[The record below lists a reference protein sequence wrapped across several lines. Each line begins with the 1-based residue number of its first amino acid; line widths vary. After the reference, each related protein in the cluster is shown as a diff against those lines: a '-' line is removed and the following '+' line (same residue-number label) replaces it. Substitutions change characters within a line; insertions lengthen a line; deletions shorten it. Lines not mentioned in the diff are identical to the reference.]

1 MDPVSAALLYW
12 APKNKRKPAEM
23 RADRYSRKPSKV
35 TENTH
40 KLSKISNFVFS
51 VAPMMEWTDRHC
63 RFFHRLLTR
72 RAMLYTEM
80 IGAEA
85 VLHGHRERLLGFD
98 PAEHPVAVQL
108 GGSDP
113 RALAEAAA
121 ICVDFGYDEVNLN
134 VGCPSDRVQHRRFG
148 ACLMAEPALVAE
160 CVRAMKVRVPVPV
173 TVKCRLGIDAQE
185 PNLTLDPFV
194 QAIECAGVDA
204 VIVHAR
210 KAWLAGLSPKENRE
224 IPPLDYGCVHRL
236 KAAHPRLEIAIN
248 GGIENLEQAQQQLD
262 VVDGVMMGRAAYR
275 DPWQL
280 LAVDELLFGEPAACL
295 SPVTALQALLPYVER
310 ERLRG
315 TPLHAITRHVLGL
328 FHGIPGARAFRRH
341 VATEALK
348 PGAGPEVLLQAL
360 ALLGSASVSKAA

>member
-1 MDPVSAALLYW
+1 ML
-12 APKNKRKPAEM
+12 
-23 RADRYSRKPSKV
+23 
-35 TENTH
+35 TH
-40 KLSKISNFVFS
+40 RFCI
-51 VAPMMEWTDRHC
+51 APMMEWTDRHC

-72 RAMLYTEM
+72 RTMLYTEM

-85 VLHGHRERLLGFD
+85 VIRGHRERLIGFD

-113 RALAEAAA
+113 RMLGEAAA
-121 ICVDFGYDEVNLN
+121 VCVDFGYDEVNLN

-160 CVRAMKVRVPVPV
+160 CVAAMKARVRVPV

-185 PNLTLDPFV
+185 PDLTLDPFV
-194 QAIECAGVDA
+194 RAIEHAGVDA

-224 IPPLDYGCVHRL
+224 IPPLDYGCVYRL
-236 KAAHPRLEIAIN
+236 KAAHPRLEIVIN
-248 GGIENLEQAQQQLD
+248 GGIETLEQARAQLNA
-262 VVDGVMMGRAAYR
+262 VDGVMIGRAAYR

-280 LAVDELLFGEPAACL
+280 LAVDALLFDEPSARV
-295 SPVTALQALLPYVER
+295 SPVDALQALIPYIER
-310 ERLRG
+310 ERLRD

-328 FHGIPGARAFRRH
+328 FHGVPGARAFRRH
-341 VATEALK
+341 LATHALN

-360 ALLGSASVSKAA
+360 ALLASASVSKAA

>member
-1 MDPVSAALLYW
+1 
-12 APKNKRKPAEM
+12 
-23 RADRYSRKPSKV
+23 
-35 TENTH
+35 
-40 KLSKISNFVFS
+40 
-51 VAPMMEWTDRHC
+51 MMEWTDRHC

-85 VLHGHRERLLGFD
+85 VIHGHRDRLIGFD

-148 ACLMAEPALVAE
+148 ACLMAEPALVGE
-160 CVRAMKVRVPVPV
+160 CVGAMKARVRVPV

-185 PNLTLDPFV
+185 PDLTLDPFV
-194 QAIECAGVDA
+194 RAIECAGVDA

-236 KAAHPRLEIAIN
+236 KGVHPRLEIVIN
-248 GGIENLEQAQQQLD
+248 GGIETLEQAQAQLNA
-262 VVDGVMMGRAAYR
+262 VDGVMMGRAAYR

-280 LAVDELLFGEPAACL
+280 LAVDALLFNEPAVGI
-295 SPVTALQALLPYVER
+295 SPVEALKALIPYIER
-310 ERLRG
+310 ERLRD

-328 FHGIPGARAFRRH
+328 FHGVPGARAFRRY
-341 VATEALK
+341 VVTQALE

-360 ALLGSASVSKAA
+360 ALLASAGVSKAA

>member
-1 MDPVSAALLYW
+1 MLAH
-12 APKNKRKPAEM
+12 RFC
-23 RADRYSRKPSKV
+23 
-35 TENTH
+35 
-40 KLSKISNFVFS
+40 I
-51 VAPMMEWTDRHC
+51 APMMEWTDRHC

-72 RAMLYTEM
+72 RALLYTEM

-85 VLHGHRERLLGFD
+85 VIRGQRERLIGFD
-98 PAEHPVAVQL
+98 PAEHPVGVQL

-121 ICVDFGYDEVNLN
+121 ICADFGYDEVNLN

-160 CVRAMKVRVPVPV
+160 CVSAMKARVRVPV

-185 PNLTLDPFV
+185 PDLTLDPFV
-194 QAIECAGVDA
+194 RAIESAGVDA

-210 KAWLAGLSPKENRE
+210 KAWLTGLSPKENRE

-236 KAAHPRLEIAIN
+236 KAAHPRLEIVIN
-248 GGIENLEQAQQQLD
+248 GGIETLEQAQQQLNA
-262 VVDGVMMGRAAYR
+262 VDGVMMGRAAYR

-280 LAVDELLFGEPAACL
+280 LAVDGILFGEPAACV
-295 SPVTALQALLPYVER
+295 SPVEALQALLPYIER
-310 ERLRG
+310 ERLRD

-328 FHGIPGARAFRRH
+328 FHGVPGARAFRRY
-341 VATEALK
+341 VATYALN
-348 PGAGPEVLLQAL
+348 PSAGPEVLLQAL
-360 ALLGSASVSKAA
+360 ALLASANVSKAA